1 MKKRN
6 IVTILTA
13 FFSFLYLFAESS
25 GDWTTMRIK
34 DSDMSR
40 QVIKH
45 CVRQISQQK
54 AGGFYVLI
62 DSGYSN
68 NVIDRK
74 YRSKLQETMRYI
86 LTRAKK
92 ANLQVGVRISDWE
105 QVIPNIYDSIEPC
118 GRIVISEAVGT
129 GKELFGP
136 DRRTRGHVP
145 IDINFIMN
153 TDGLSYTDIALLCF
167 PANYRRS
174 GIVSDIEMSRHY
186 IPSEA
191 IADFTG
197 SLDGNGDSIVS
208 VTLPRGEWRLV
219 RIGYVVDPEVFPVNR
234 LDKDATY
241 LVAERWFSGFLNM
254 VGKKRYDGVVTR
266 AVIDFAFGHSRIW
279 TRSFKEEFEVR
290 RGYELTSSDLLL
302 YAGYSIQDKER
313 TDKLTSD
320 IFSTLMEIVES
331 NYYVVFDSVA
341 AEYGCELF
349 LNTVWTRSFKPG
361 SEWSPRSLKKEREK

>member
-118 GRIVISEAVGT
+118 EIGRA
-129 GKELFGP
+129 
-136 DRRTRGHVP
+136 HV
-145 IDINFIMN
+145 
-153 TDGLSYTDIALLCF
+153 
-167 PANYRRS
+167 
-174 GIVSDIEMSRHY
+174 
-186 IPSEA
+186 
-191 IADFTG
+191 
-197 SLDGNGDSIVS
+197 
-208 VTLPRGEWRLV
+208 
-219 RIGYVVDPEVFPVNR
+219 
-234 LDKDATY
+234 
-241 LVAERWFSGFLNM
+241 
-254 VGKKRYDGVVTR
+254 
-266 AVIDFAFGHSRIW
+266 
-279 TRSFKEEFEVR
+279 
-290 RGYELTSSDLLL
+290 
-302 YAGYSIQDKER
+302 
-313 TDKLTSD
+313 
-320 IFSTLMEIVES
+320 
-331 NYYVVFDSVA
+331 
-341 AEYGCELF
+341 
-349 LNTVWTRSFKPG
+349 
-361 SEWSPRSLKKEREK
+361 